1 MSEKHNHTE
10 LLFDLLARW
19 QDGHV
24 SNAVLR
30 RDLSG
35 LASNTDFLEGKVAA
49 LEAKL
54 EAMEQERRET
64 WGMCALISLFE
75 EIERYFG
82 RFPVGTEEQGHDAT
96 VGSLLHQLRRL
107 RLVATRTIAAQQEK
121 EDE

>member
-1 MSEKHNHTE
+1 MSERTLSERLRSFGVLTHGE
-10 LLFDLLARW
+10 LIELQLFEAR
-19 QDGHV
+19 
-24 SNAVLR
+24 
-30 RDLSG
+30 
-35 LASNTDFLEGKVAA
+35 
-49 LEAKL
+49 LEAL
-54 EAMEQERRET
+54 EQERQET

>member
-1 MSEKHNHTE
+1 MRDE
-10 LLFDLLARW
+10 L
-19 QDGHV
+19 HP
-24 SNAVLR
+24 
-30 RDLSG
+30 
-35 LASNTDFLEGKVAA
+35 TIKVATLNHPERFMSRKQLEEEFVA
-49 LEAKL
+49 LKAKL

-121 EDE
+121 E

>member
-1 MSEKHNHTE
+1 MICPTCNE
-10 LLFDLLARW
+10 
-19 QDGHV
+19 QDIGEPPWESWYRCANCDIHPDT
-24 SNAVLR
+24 SLYMKTQR
-30 RDLSG
+30 ERI
-35 LASNTDFLEGKVAA
+35 ASLEV
-49 LEAKL
+49 KL
-54 EAMEQERRET
+54 DAMEQERRET

-121 EDE
+121 EE